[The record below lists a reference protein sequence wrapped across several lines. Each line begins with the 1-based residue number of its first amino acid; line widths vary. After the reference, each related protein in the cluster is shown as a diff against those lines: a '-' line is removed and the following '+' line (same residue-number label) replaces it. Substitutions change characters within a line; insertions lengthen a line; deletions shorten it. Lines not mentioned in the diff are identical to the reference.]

1 MSITQLASFNPR
13 QLKQFSRSQ
22 INALPDALWNRL
34 NRGQTRALVN
44 AYSSRRIS
52 SRRVDSEEVSS
63 QRSSDVPKRRIADLS
78 GPDLTKEAAV
88 SLNQF
93 EPWLDVGALAPGR
106 QSAEEE
112 LMAMHNPLGDAQSD
126 LPLSG

>member
-13 QLKQFSRSQ
+13 QLKQFSRRQ

-34 NRGQTRALVN
+34 NRSQTRALVN

-63 QRSSDVPKRRIADLS
+63 QRSSDMPKRRIMDIGS
-78 GPDLTKEAAV
+78 EAIAMT
-88 SLNQF
+88 NQHQPLFGF
-93 EPWLDVGALAPGR
+93 EPSNSSQDADIQIQKSVSQLF
-106 QSAEEE
+106 
-112 LMAMHNPLGDAQSD
+112 GDDQHHF
-126 LPLSG
+126 LI